1 MTAMS
6 TAAGASLLAHGLHY
20 GAVLAGL
27 MGLAALLLPHALEP
41 LRTHSA
47 PPRDEHELRVSHL
60 RQAVVDGSLGTPD
73 AAVRLSGPRSVPSA
87 GHRTDVATLALPLA
101 VVGSAAA
108 AGAHAAVGPPHL
120 TESTLFGAF
129 FIVAACAQAGWAM
142 LMLKRPSRALLH
154 AGAFG
159 NLAILALWL
168 TTRVAGL
175 PFGLMPEPHPVG
187 AWDLTTAVWEVAIVI
202 GSVAALREGNPRRVV
217 GWFDWHPAAQASV
230 VGSGFALITLTLI
243 GGHA

>member
-1 MTAMS
+1 M
-6 TAAGASLLAHGLHY
+6 LAHGLHY

-41 LRTHSA
+41 LRLTSSA
-47 PPRDEHELRVSHL
+47 PRDEHELRIRHL

-73 AAVRLSGPRSVPSA
+73 AVLRLSGPRSVTPA
-87 GHRTDVATLALPLA
+87 GHRSDVAALALPLA

-120 TESTLFGAF
+120 TESALFGTF
-129 FIVAACAQAGWAM
+129 FIVAACVQAGWAM
-142 LMLKRPSRALLH
+142 LMLQRTSRALLL

-187 AWDLTTAVWEVAIVI
+187 AWDLTTAIWEVAVVI
-202 GSVAALREGNPRRVV
+202 GCAAALRDRTPRRVV
-217 GWFDWHPAAQASV
+217 GWFDWHPAAQAALA
-230 VGSGFALITLTLI
+230 GSGFALITLTLI

>member
-1 MTAMS
+1 M
-6 TAAGASLLAHGLHY
+6 
-20 GAVLAGL
+20 
-27 MGLAALLLPHALEP
+27 
-41 LRTHSA
+41 
-47 PPRDEHELRVSHL
+47 
-60 RQAVVDGSLGTPD
+60 VDGSLGTPD
-73 AAVRLSGPRSVPSA
+73 AVLRLSGPRSVAPA
-87 GHRTDVATLALPLA
+87 GHRADVAALALPLA

-120 TESTLFGAF
+120 TESALFGAF
-129 FIVAACAQAGWAM
+129 FIVAACVQAGWAM
-142 LMLKRPSRALLH
+142 LMLQRTSRALLL

-187 AWDLTTAVWEVAIVI
+187 AWDLTSRGLGGRASWSVVRPHSGTAH
-202 GSVAALREGNPRRVV
+202 PRRVA
-217 GWFDWHPAAQASV
+217 GWFDWHPAAQAAL

>member
-1 MTAMS
+1 MS
-6 TAAGASLLAHGLHY
+6 TAGGAGVLAHGLHY

-41 LRTHSA
+41 LRPHRA
-47 PPRDEHELRVSHL
+47 APRDEHELRILNL
-60 RQAVVDGSLGTPD
+60 RQAVVAGSLGTPE
-73 AAVRLSGPRSVPSA
+73 AVLLLSGPRSVRLPRI
-87 GHRTDVATLALPLA
+87 RTDVAALALPLA

-108 AGAHAAVGPPHL
+108 AGAHAAVGPPYL
-120 TESTLFGAF
+120 AESALFGTF

-142 LMLKRPSRALLH
+142 LMLRRASRALVV
-154 AGAFG
+154 AGTVG
-159 NLAILALWL
+159 NLAVLALWL

-187 AWDLTTAVWEVAIVI
+187 AWDLTIAVWEVAVVL
-202 GSVAALREGNPRRVV
+202 GCAAALRDGTPRRIA
-217 GWFDWHPAAQASV
+217 GWFEWHPAAQAAL
-230 VGSGFALITLTLI
+230 VGSVFTLVTLTLV